1 MTHNGTRGEK
11 AISNTHTDDVL
22 MSFFL
27 KLRLLELNLLFT
39 HEFDLIDLKPEP
51 VAYIAPPAVPVHFLF
66 LYFLHSFVVCVLSLW
81 D

>member
-22 MSFFL
+22 MSVFSEIETF
-27 KLRLLELNLLFT
+27 RVEPIFT